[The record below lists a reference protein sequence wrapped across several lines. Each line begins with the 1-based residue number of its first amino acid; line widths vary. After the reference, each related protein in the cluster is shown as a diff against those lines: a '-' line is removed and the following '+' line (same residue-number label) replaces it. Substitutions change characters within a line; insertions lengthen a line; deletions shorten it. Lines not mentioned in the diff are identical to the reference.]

1 MKLNDMIKAYED
13 EGYDNVQAQARVSQ
27 DVVVMNIAASP
38 LKRNVTIKGG
48 VVMHNMSHDSRRAT
62 QDIDFD
68 FIHYS
73 LSDESIR
80 LFLNKISNAEF
91 KLVPTGEIEE
101 LRQQDYH
108 GKRVHIVITDADG
121 TMIKTKMDIGVH
133 KNLSIEQDEYC
144 FDIAYLDDGPTLLIN
159 SKEQMFTEKLRS
171 ILKFGPTSTRYKDI
185 FDMYY
190 LAQLSGMSWDK
201 LRECIKLLIL
211 EDEGMR
217 ENTPEEMLRR
227 IQRTLNNRSYRQKLS
242 RARKNWLDVDSDTVL
257 EQLASFLEKI
267 LKKS

>member
-1 MKLNDMIKAYED
+1 
-13 EGYDNVQAQARVSQ
+13 
-27 DVVVMNIAASP
+27 
-38 LKRNVTIKGG
+38 
-48 VVMHNMSHDSRRAT
+48 
-62 QDIDFD
+62 
-68 FIHYS
+68 
-73 LSDESIR
+73 
-80 LFLNKISNAEF
+80 
-91 KLVPTGEIEE
+91 
-101 LRQQDYH
+101 
-108 GKRVHIVITDADG
+108 
-121 TMIKTKMDIGVH
+121 
-133 KNLSIEQDEYC
+133 
-144 FDIAYLDDGPTLLIN
+144 
-159 SKEQMFTEKLRS
+159 
-171 ILKFGPTSTRYKDI
+171 
-185 FDMYY
+185 MYY